1 MEELV
6 QYIAESLVEDP
17 ERVRVYRK
25 ETRRMNIIKLR
36 AAPSDTGRII
46 GKGGR
51 VANAIRALLSVS
63 ARNEE
68 KPVILEID

>member
-6 QYIAESLVEDP
+6 RYIAESLVEEPD
-17 ERVRVYRK
+17 RVRVYLK
-25 ETRRMNIIKLR
+25 ETRKMNIIKLR
-36 AAPSDTGRII
+36 AAPEDTGRII

-51 VANAIRALLSVS
+51 VANAIRTLLNVT
-63 ARNEE
+63 ARNED

>member
-6 QYIAESLVEDP
+6 QYIAENLVEEPD
-17 ERVRVYRK
+17 RVRAYRK
-25 ETRRMNIIKLR
+25 ETRRMSIIKLR

-46 GKGGR
+46 GKSGR
-51 VANAIRALLSVS
+51 VANAIRSLLNVAS
-63 ARNEE
+63 RNAE